1 MLAARMAPQ
10 KKKAPKK
17 VAPQKKP
24 APKKKLAVKKLAAR
38 KKAAPA
44 RKKPAPAP
52 KKPATRRRPPMHAT
66 VSHPELSEGQTER
79 GETFEIFKTFDRD
92 GSGSIDRAE
101 LSRLLEALGQE
112 LPDEELAVALEV
124 IDVNHSGRISWEEFS
139 AWWSAR

>member
-1 MLAARMAPQ
+1 MAPQ

-17 VAPQKKP
+17 VAAQKKP
-24 APKKKLAVKKLAAR
+24 APKKKRAVKKLAAR
-38 KKAAPA
+38 KKAAPG
-44 RKKPAPAP
+44 KKAPAR

-66 VSHPELSEGQTER
+66 VSHPELSEGETER
-79 GETFEIFKTFDRD
+79 DETFEIFKTFDRD